1 MSTRNFRLRL
11 LLHFIN
17 YTSAIRQLTRS
28 LKSCSLWQI
37 TRLRDVLKVFLFLIQ
52 AFGGHGTLAIK
63 VLPFSQF
70 PGQSG
75 IFLPY
80 MNNPWRNASR
90 RPIKIRRLSESLFV
104 VRLYI
109 LPVHVPSQKFYLE
122 IILSNHLLRTW
133 VHLEAL
139 WLSSRSKNLPDFSD
153 VADGFSVRR
162 DLSLSRRGD
171 LFSLEPWATSS
182 VVCFLRHTAGIWPK
196 MSRMTGQ
203 ALQTN
208 PSNYLT
214 LVTEKVPPMF
224 FQS

>member
-1 MSTRNFRLRL
+1 MSSQDSLQLLEYFLPLSCESFNTWVSTRNFRLRL

-104 VRLYI
+104 VRLY
-109 LPVHVPSQKFYLE
+109 PSSPCTFSKLLSGNNPLKSPFEDMSTPGSSLAKFPKQKL
-122 IILSNHLLRTW
+122 T
-133 VHLEAL
+133 
-139 WLSSRSKNLPDFSD
+139 
-153 VADGFSVRR
+153 GF
-162 DLSLSRRGD
+162 
-171 LFSLEPWATSS
+171 
-182 VVCFLRHTAGIWPK
+182 
-196 MSRMTGQ
+196 
-203 ALQTN
+203 
-208 PSNYLT
+208 
-214 LVTEKVPPMF
+214 
-224 FQS
+224 

>member
-1 MSTRNFRLRL
+1 MT
-11 LLHFIN
+11 N
-17 YTSAIRQLTRS
+17 YTVESCF
-28 LKSCSLWQI
+28 KSIPIFNTGVWGSRYISDKSVTIFYPNSQVNPEFSFHIWTIHDVTLDEDQSKYGGY
-37 TRLRDVLKVFLFLIQ
+37 LRVCLLF
-52 AFGGHGTLAIK
+52 A
-63 VLPFSQF
+63 
-70 PGQSG
+70 
-75 IFLPY
+75 
-80 MNNPWRNASR
+80 
-90 RPIKIRRLSESLFV
+90 
-104 VRLYI
+104 YI
-109 LPVHVPSQKFYLE
+109 LPVHVPSQNFYLE

-153 VADGFSVRR
+153 VADGFSVRT